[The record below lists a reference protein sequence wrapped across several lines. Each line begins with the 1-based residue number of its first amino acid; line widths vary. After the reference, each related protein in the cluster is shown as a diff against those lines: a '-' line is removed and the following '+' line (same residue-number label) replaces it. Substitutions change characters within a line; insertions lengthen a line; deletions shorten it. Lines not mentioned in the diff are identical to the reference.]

1 MNEKTIH
8 FKIITPEKIV
18 YENDVD
24 AIYAQGRSG
33 SFGILPN
40 HIPFM
45 SVLDIGIA
53 KSEKNNE
60 TQIFSIMGGAF
71 QFKNNEAVI
80 LTEAAELG
88 GDIDTA
94 RAQLAK
100 ERAEAMLGKAET
112 SNDVKLANNALARAM
127 ARLKAASKQKI

>member
-1 MNEKTIH
+1 MSEKTIH

-24 AIYAQGRSG
+24 AIYAHGISG

-45 SVLDIGIA
+45 SVLAIGTA
-53 KSEKNNE
+53 KAEKGNDE
-60 TQIFSIMGGAF
+60 QIFSIMGGAF

-100 ERAEAMLGKAET
+100 ERAEALIGKAET
-112 SNDVKLANNALARAM
+112 EKDIKLANNALARAL
-127 ARLKAASKQKI
+127 ARLKAAGQQK

>member
-1 MNEKTIH
+1 MSEKKIH
-8 FKIITPEKIV
+8 FKIITPEKVV

-24 AIYAQGRSG
+24 SIYAQGVRG

-45 SVLDIGIA
+45 SVLDIGTA
-53 KSEKNNE
+53 KAEIESEVQN
-60 TQIFSIMGGAF
+60 FSIMGGAF

-80 LTEAAELG
+80 LTEAAEIG
-88 GDIDTA
+88 SDIDTA

-100 ERAEAMLGKAET
+100 ERAEAALGKAET
-112 SNDVKLANNALARAM
+112 SKDVKLANNALARAM
-127 ARLKAASKQKI
+127 ARLKAASKQH

>member
-1 MNEKTIH
+1 MSEKKIH
-8 FKIITPEKIV
+8 LKIITPEKIV

-24 AIYAQGRSG
+24 SVYAQGVSG
-33 SFGILPN
+33 SFGVLPN
-40 HIPFM
+40 HVHFM
-45 SVLDIGIA
+45 SVLEISTA
-53 KSEKNNE
+53 KAEINNE
-60 TQIFSIMGGAF
+60 VQIFSIMGGAF

-100 ERAEAMLGKAET
+100 ERAEAALGTAET
-112 SNDVKLANNALARAM
+112 SKDVKLANNALARAM
-127 ARLKAASKQKI
+127 ARLKAAGMQK

>member
-1 MNEKTIH
+1 MSEKNIH
-8 FKIITPEKIV
+8 LKIITPEKIV

-24 AIYAQGRSG
+24 AIYAQGTAG

-45 SVLDIGIA
+45 SVLAIGTA
-53 KSEKNNE
+53 KAEKGSE
-60 TQIFSIMGGAF
+60 TQNFSVMGGAF

-100 ERAEAMLGKAET
+100 ERAEAIIGSSENAK
-112 SNDVKLANNALARAM
+112 DIKLANNALARAM
-127 ARLKAASKQKI
+127 ARLKAASKQK